1 MAVVLDDGGSVV
13 VGCAAILGVEHEV
26 TEDKPN
32 IQEPNPNPKTLTK
45 PIVPM
50 PHAIL
55 QEIAETLH
63 PAIRVRQQTIV
74 ANPIAIIPINLSTGR
89 TNGTIMHG

>member
-1 MAVVLDDGGSVV
+1 
-13 VGCAAILGVEHEV
+13 
-26 TEDKPN
+26 
-32 IQEPNPNPKTLTK
+32 
-45 PIVPM
+45 M